1 MRAFESIFPKTY
13 NKPNRTIILNEIS
26 KKSEFVANRIKTSK
40 YNLLNF
46 FPKCLFL
53 QFMRVANFYFLATA
67 VVQSISIISPLAPFS
82 AIAPLVFVLVVSL
95 IREAIDDIVKTL

>member
-1 MRAFESIFPKTY
+1 MKVLEAIFPKQYT
-13 NKPNRTIILNEIS
+13 KPNRTIILSDQSN
-26 KKSEFVANRIKTSK
+26 KSEFQNNRIKTSK
-40 YNLLNF
+40 YNLINF

-67 VVQSISIISPLAPFS
+67 VIQSISIISPLAPFS

-95 IREAIDDIVKTL
+95 IREAIDDIVT